1 MTVARRRF
9 LQLISAAVAV
19 PSFPTSAAALD
30 YPTQPVRVVVGY
42 AAGGASDI
50 LARLLGQRL
59 GERLRQPFVIENRPG
74 SNANLATDLV
84 VKAPADGHTLLVVS
98 TGAAINTSLYD
109 NLGFDFRRDIA
120 PVAGIAWIPNVLV
133 VHPSVPAKTVRE
145 FVAHAKGR
153 RGKLTFASPGAGS
166 AAHMSGELFKM
177 TAGLDMTH
185 VAYRGDAPALTDLVG
200 GQVQAMFC
208 VLAPALEHITSG
220 RLRALAV
227 TSAKRLPVLPGVPA
241 IAEVLPGYE
250 SFSWY
255 GVYAPRNTPAAV
267 VERLNQEINAALA
280 DPAIKTRIAELGG
293 VPLAGSPA
301 VFAKFLADETE
312 KWAKVVKFSG
322 VKP

>member
-9 LQLISAAVAV
+9 LQLISAAAAA
-19 PSFPTSAAALD
+19 PSFPKSARALD

-50 LARLLGQRL
+50 LARLISQRL

-74 SNANLATDLV
+74 SNANLATELV

-109 NLGFDFRRDIA
+109 NLGFDFLRDIA

-133 VHPSVPAKTVRE
+133 VHPSVPAKDVRE
-145 FVAHAKGR
+145 FVAHAKSR

-177 TAGLDMTH
+177 MAGLDMTH

-200 GQVQAMFC
+200 GQVQSMFC
-208 VLAPALEHITSG
+208 VLAPALAHITAG

-227 TSAKRLPVLPGVPA
+227 TSAKRLAVLPGVPA
-241 IAEVLPGYE
+241 VAEALPGYE

-255 GVYAPRNTPAAV
+255 GVYAPRHTSAAV
-267 VERLNQEINAALA
+267 IERLNQEINAALA
-280 DPAIKTRIAELGG
+280 DPAIKARIAELGG

-301 VFAKFLADETE
+301 VFAKFLADETA